1 VTRALGTRGEHLRFT
16 SEPGEAIG
24 IVGDG
29 GPQDF
34 DRDLAVQRRVTGL
47 VHLAHSAHADPRR
60 ELIRADARAW
70 GEGQHGGLYG
80 WVAARVGLLVSDAAV
95 F

>member
-60 ELIRADARAW
+60 ELIRADAPTL
-70 GEGQHGGLYG
+70 EGLPGAGGHLFHPTPVIWREG
-80 WVAARVGLLVSDAAV
+80 H
-95 F
+95 